1 MAKIIVRELLKEKG
15 ISIKELAGLMGISS
29 SAVSQLLANPYPSL
43 QVLERIANAIGVDVV
58 DFFAQ
63 DYSYLNG
70 YVETGGQ
77 IYPVRS
83 REQFVSLIDKVDGIV
98 HIPSFVRQDDFK
110 SAIRGFLT
118 FSVHAGKTDGRIMR
132 YGIKEVFAL
141 FYDAVSGRINLTLC
155 IGDGHLKVHTFDT
168 KDYKAGDTFT
178 DTEKNVLLEAILAE
192 IERIDEE
199 EA

>member
-70 YVETGGQ
+70 YVETGSQ

-178 DTEKNVLLEAILAE
+178 DTEKNVLLESILAE

>member
-1 MAKIIVRELLKEKG
+1 MAKIIVRELLKAKG
-15 ISIKELAGLMGISS
+15 ISIKELAGMMGISS

-58 DFFAQ
+58 NFFAQ

-70 YVETGGQ
+70 YIETGGE

-83 REQFVSLIDKVDGIV
+83 REQFVHLIDKIDGIAHV
-98 HIPSFVRQDDFK
+98 PSFARQDDFK

-118 FSVHAGKTDGRIMR
+118 FSVLAGKTDGRIMR

-141 FYDAVSGRINLTLC
+141 FYDSVSDRISLTLC
-155 IGDGHLKVHTFDT
+155 IGDGRLECRTFDT
-168 KDYKAGDTFT
+168 KDYRDGDTFT
-178 DTEKNVLLEAILAE
+178 DREKNVLLEAILAE

-199 EA
+199 IE